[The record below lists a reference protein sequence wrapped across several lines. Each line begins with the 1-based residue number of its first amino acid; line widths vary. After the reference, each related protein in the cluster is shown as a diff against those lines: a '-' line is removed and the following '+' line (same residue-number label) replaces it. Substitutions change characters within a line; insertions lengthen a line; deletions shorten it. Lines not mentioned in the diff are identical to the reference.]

1 VVRADFVENAV
12 AAASSVAAAARVA
25 ADCGAFFFRSTLMKA
40 VAYQKP
46 LPITDPES
54 LQDVDL
60 PEPEA
65 TGRDLLVEVR
75 AIAVNPVDTKVRR
88 SATPPPGQW
97 KVLGW
102 DAVGVVRAV
111 GDRVT
116 LFKPGDRVW
125 YAGAIDRPGANA
137 ELHRVDERIVA
148 HAPVSLDDAHAAAL
162 PLTAITAWELLF
174 DRLRVPRGNIATGDA
189 LLVIGAAGGVGSI
202 LVQLAR
208 RLTGL
213 TVIGT
218 ASRPQTTEWVQR
230 LGAHHVLDHSRP
242 LAAELRG
249 SGLPAPRYVV
259 SLTRSDQH
267 FAQVAELIAPQGRYG
282 LIDDPPAGSLDVSLL
297 KRKSLSLHWE
307 AMFARSLF
315 QTPDM
320 IEQHRLLTEVAK
332 LIDAGEI
339 ASTLGEHYGR
349 IDAANL
355 RRAHARIESGQ
366 AFGKIVLEGF

>member
-1 VVRADFVENAV
+1 
-12 AAASSVAAAARVA
+12 
-25 ADCGAFFFRSTLMKA
+25 MKA

-46 LPITDPES
+46 LPI
-54 LQDVDL
+54 
-60 PEPEA
+60 
-65 TGRDLLVEVR
+65 
-75 AIAVNPVDTKVRR
+75 
-88 SATPPPGQW
+88 
-97 KVLGW
+97 
-102 DAVGVVRAV
+102 
-111 GDRVT
+111 
-116 LFKPGDRVW
+116 
-125 YAGAIDRPGANA
+125 
-137 ELHRVDERIVA
+137 
-148 HAPVSLDDAHAAAL
+148 
-162 PLTAITAWELLF
+162 
-174 DRLRVPRGNIATGDA
+174 
-189 LLVIGAAGGVGSI
+189 
-202 LVQLAR
+202 
-208 RLTGL
+208 

-218 ASRPQTTEWVQR
+218 ASRPQTTEWVRR
-230 LGAHHVLDHSRP
+230 LGAHHVLDHGRP
-242 LAAELRG
+242 LAAELRS

-297 KRKSLSLHWE
+297 KRKALSLHWE

-349 IDAANL
+349 IEAANL

-366 AFGKIVLEGF
+366 AFGKIVLEGFQGATKPPKTPHRGCAHRELCAPSDPDQWLNPI